1 MPMHLVVNGVEEEIR
16 SDALTSLLR
25 VLREELH
32 ITSPK
37 AGCEQGGCGACTVL
51 VDGEPRRSC
60 LMPLAAVEG
69 AEITTVEG
77 LSDGVNLAPIQQA
90 FYDKYAAQ
98 CGFCSPGMM
107 MASTALLTST
117 PGASREQIMEALEGH
132 ICRCTG
138 YVKIIDAVESVA
150 NGSAGASANGAVAQ
164 GGSR

>member
-1 MPMHLVVNGVEEEIR
+1 MPITLTVNGVEEEIR
-16 SDALTSLLR
+16 ADALTPLLL

-60 LMPLAAVEG
+60 LTPLAAVEG
-69 AEITTVEG
+69 AHVTTLEG
-77 LSDGVNLAPIQQA
+77 LSDGNDLAPIQQA
-90 FYDKYAAQ
+90 FYDLYASQ

-107 MASTALLTST
+107 MASTALLNET
-117 PGASREQIMEALEGH
+117 PNASREQIMEALEGH

-138 YVKIIDAVESVA
+138 YVKIIAAVESVA
-150 NGSAGASANGAVAQ
+150 NGAATNGVVSQ

>member
-1 MPMHLVVNGVEEEIR
+1 MNLTVNGTTHGVG
-16 SDALTSLLR
+16 SGPLATLLD
-25 VLREELH
+25 VLREELGV
-32 ITSPK
+32 TSPK

-60 LMPLAAVEG
+60 LTPLAAVEG
-69 AEITTVEG
+69 AEVTTVEG
-77 LSDGVNLAPIQQA
+77 LSDGHDLAPIQQA
-90 FYDKYAAQ
+90 FYDKYASQ

-107 MASTALLTST
+107 MASTALLNHT
-117 PGASREQIMEALEGH
+117 PNASREQIMQALEGH

-150 NGSAGASANGAVAQ
+150 NGTAAAATN

>member
-1 MPMHLVVNGVEEEIR
+1 MHLVVNGVEHEIR

-51 VDGEPRRSC
+51 VDGQPRRSC
-60 LMPLAAVEG
+60 LTPLAAVEG
-69 AEITTVEG
+69 AEVQTLEG
-77 LSDGVNLAPIQQA
+77 LSDGAELAPIQQA
-90 FYDKYAAQ
+90 FYDLYASQ

-107 MASTALLTST
+107 MASTALLRTT
-117 PGASREQIMEALEGH
+117 PSASREQIMEALEGH

-138 YVKIIDAVESVA
+138 YVKILDAVESVA
-150 NGSAGASANGAVAQ
+150 Q
-164 GGSR
+164 GGTR